1 MNKTVKFLLLSL
13 VLTFLCTHADCQK
26 MYKSDDG
33 LALFASMSSN
43 SISITIP
50 ACDNYQSTFYY
61 DSEFMGVPFYKNAS
75 GLIISAKDNCIVI
88 AIGDTPTRFFDI
100 SVPRSSS
107 DQRVLRTKDGTS
119 QLVLTRKTY
128 QEKNTRGGFGPSSY
142 TRSYFSI
149 SIDKLQFSDDFYYQ
163 EAIEGGYLHSSKS
176 GNIMAEFPNT
186 SQGLEQINIYIR
198 DKDQV
203 VSFFGKAQVNSS
215 GTGGGTMQSYP
226 IESGARAENCY
237 TCNGNKRCP
246 ICRGVGYRLVAGDR
260 LNCSACSGS
269 GVCYK
274 CYGTGMK

>member
-1 MNKTVKFLLLSL
+1 MNRIIKFLLLSI
-13 VLTFLCTHADCQK
+13 VLIFLCTHAYCQK
-26 MYKSDDG
+26 TYKSDNG
-33 LALFASMSSN
+33 LTLFASMSSN
-43 SISITIP
+43 SIIITIP
-50 ACDNYQSTFYY
+50 ACNNYQSTFYY
-61 DSEFMGVPFYKNAS
+61 DSDFMGVLFYKNVG
-75 GLIISAKDNCIVI
+75 GLMISVKDNCIVI
-88 AIGDTPTRFFDI
+88 TIGDIPTPFFDV

-119 QLVLTRKTY
+119 QLVITRKMY
-128 QEKNTRGGFGPSSY
+128 QEKNTKGFGPSYY
-142 TRSYFSI
+142 TRSYYNI

-176 GNIMAEFPNT
+176 GNIMTEFPNT

-203 VSFFGKAQVNSS
+203 VNFFGKAQVNSS
-215 GTGGGTMQSYP
+215 GTGGGIIQSYP
-226 IESGARAENCY
+226 LESGSRTENCY

-246 ICRGVGYRLVAGDR
+246 ICKGVGYRLVAGDR

-274 CYGTGMK
+274 CYGTGTR